1 MKQTSIEWYV
11 EELAKINF
19 SALRGV
25 MIKTEHKFLH
35 DAALR
40 KAKEMHKKECFSFYE
55 KGADD
60 EFNGISNNA
69 FEYYK
74 EKFGIEDE

>member
-1 MKQTSIEWYV
+1 MGKKQSSIDWLIQQLLDKKAFEKDVPFTYTTLDHLIHEAKMKH
-11 EELAKINF
+11 
-19 SALRGV
+19 R
-25 MIKTEHKFLH
+25 
-35 DAALR
+35 
-40 KAKEMHKKECFSFYE
+40 KECFSFYE